1 MTEYASSSLPF
12 STSEKSDA
20 VRIRMGDEGTMEG
33 IAPKTM
39 VKQFDDIVA
48 KYGDKPALHQK
59 VLKEVSPSIL
69 LHWSLLHY
77 SNCNVIFSLEWHSAD
92 DDLTVSHI
100 DIALIKPTL
109 WYF

>member
-12 STSEKSDA
+12 STSRKSDV

-59 VLKEVSPSIL
+59 VLKEVSRGIL
-69 LHWSLLHY
+69 LHY
-77 SNCNVIFSLEWHSAD
+77 VIFSLEWHSGD
-92 DDLTVSHI
+92 DDHLTVPHI
-100 DIALIKPTL
+100 DIALINPTL
-109 WYF
+109 